1 MWSLPAIVL
10 AVSVFV
16 WLSSGR
22 WVSTDN
28 AYVKGDRAQIA
39 PELSGI
45 IVEVPVQENQ
55 HVSRGQL
62 LFKLDDQ
69 SYRLSLAKID
79 AEIETTRA
87 DIRGL
92 RAQWR
97 TKREEIKAAQSQ
109 LNYAQQEFERQSDLA
124 ERKIASQQ
132 KLQETRMGL
141 DVARQRISAAQED
154 LQRIEAQLAG
164 DPKIRTDDHPRVK
177 QMVAARDEA
186 LLQLRRTTIESPLD
200 GIVSKRP
207 VPGSYATAGVPV
219 MVVVADTDLWI
230 EANFKETELT
240 LVRPGQTAIVKVDTY
255 PDAECTGKVASIAQ
269 ATGAEFAVLPPQNAS
284 GNWVKV
290 VQRIPVRI
298 AVTCREGDPPLARR
312 HEHDGR
318 DRHRPQPLD
327 RRPLERARQD
337 LRPVERVGHG
347 QAMTPVDPAV
357 RRRRGLIT
365 IVVMMA
371 TIMHAL
377 DGTIANVALPSIQGS
392 LSATQ
397 EQVSW
402 VVTSYIVA
410 SAIMTP
416 FAGFSATRFGL
427 RRTLVDLRD
436 RLHHR
441 VDAVRGGPDARPARA
456 VPRPAGRLWRGAGAG
471 LAGHHDG
478 HLSARG
484 AGQGDGDVGRRH
496 HDRSDRRPVA
506 RRLADRRVHLA
517 LGVLRQPAGRP
528 AVRRRHPDT
537 GARHRTRSAGGRSTC
552 WASSCSPS
560 PSAASSSCSIAA
572 SSSTGSIRSRSSSRP
587 WWRASPSRCS

>member
-1 MWSLPAIVL
+1 MWSLPAIVF
-10 AVSVFV
+10 AVSLFV

-22 WVSTDN
+22 YVSTDN

-45 IVEVPVQENQ
+45 IVEVPVKENQ

-109 LNYAQQEFERQSDLA
+109 LNYAQQEFERQADLA
-124 ERKIASQQ
+124 EKKIASQQ

-141 DVARQRISAAQED
+141 DIARQRISAAQED

-200 GIVSKRP
+200 GMVSKRP

-298 AVTCREGDPPLARR
+298 AVTCREGDPPL
-312 HEHDGR
+312 
-318 DRHRPQPLD
+318 
-327 RRPLERARQD
+327 
-337 LRPVERVGHG
+337 RVGMSTTVEIDTGHS
-347 QAMTPVDPAV
+347 
-357 RRRRGLIT
+357 R
-365 IVVMMA
+365 
-371 TIMHAL
+371 
-377 DGTIANVALPSIQGS
+377 SIGS
-392 LSATQ
+392 LLGGLAKIFGLSSASAT
-397 EQVSW
+397 
-402 VVTSYIVA
+402 A
-410 SAIMTP
+410 KP
-416 FAGFSATRFGL
+416 
-427 RRTLVDLRD
+427 
-436 RLHHR
+436 
-441 VDAVRGGPDARPARA
+441 
-456 VPRPAGRLWRGAGAG
+456 
-471 LAGHHDG
+471 
-478 HLSARG
+478 
-484 AGQGDGDVGRRH
+484 
-496 HDRSDRRPVA
+496 
-506 RRLADRRVHLA
+506 
-517 LGVLRQPAGRP
+517 
-528 AVRRRHPDT
+528 
-537 GARHRTRSAGGRSTC
+537 
-552 WASSCSPS
+552 
-560 PSAASSSCSIAA
+560 
-572 SSSTGSIRSRSSSRP
+572 
-587 WWRASPSRCS
+587 

>member
-39 PELSGI
+39 TELSGI

-55 HVSRGQL
+55 RVSRGQL

-69 SYRLSLAKID
+69 TYRLALAKID

-124 ERKIASQQ
+124 DKKIASQQ
-132 KLQETRMGL
+132 KLQETRMSL

-164 DPKIRTDDHPRVK
+164 DRKIRTDDHPRVK

-186 LLQLRRTTIESPLD
+186 LLQLRRTAIESPLD

-255 PDAECTGKVASIAQ
+255 PDAECTGRVASIAQ

-298 AVTCREGDPPLARR
+298 SVACREGDPPL
-312 HEHDGR
+312 
-318 DRHRPQPLD
+318 
-327 RRPLERARQD
+327 
-337 LRPVERVGHG
+337 RVGMSTTVEIDTGHS
-347 QAMTPVDPAV
+347 
-357 RRRRGLIT
+357 R
-365 IVVMMA
+365 
-371 TIMHAL
+371 
-377 DGTIANVALPSIQGS
+377 SIGS
-392 LSATQ
+392 LLSGLAKAFGLSSASAT
-397 EQVSW
+397 
-402 VVTSYIVA
+402 A
-410 SAIMTP
+410 KP
-416 FAGFSATRFGL
+416 
-427 RRTLVDLRD
+427 
-436 RLHHR
+436 
-441 VDAVRGGPDARPARA
+441 
-456 VPRPAGRLWRGAGAG
+456 
-471 LAGHHDG
+471 
-478 HLSARG
+478 
-484 AGQGDGDVGRRH
+484 
-496 HDRSDRRPVA
+496 
-506 RRLADRRVHLA
+506 
-517 LGVLRQPAGRP
+517 
-528 AVRRRHPDT
+528 
-537 GARHRTRSAGGRSTC
+537 
-552 WASSCSPS
+552 
-560 PSAASSSCSIAA
+560 
-572 SSSTGSIRSRSSSRP
+572 
-587 WWRASPSRCS
+587 

>member
-10 AVSVFV
+10 AVSLFV

-39 PELSGI
+39 PELSGL

-55 HVSRGQL
+55 RVSRGQL

-69 SYRLSLAKID
+69 AYRLALAKID

-109 LNYAQQEFERQSDLA
+109 LNYAQQEFDRQSDLA
-124 ERKIASQQ
+124 DKKIASQQ

-186 LLQLRRTTIESPLD
+186 LLQLRRATIESPLD

-298 AVTCREGDPPLARR
+298 SVACREGDPPL
-312 HEHDGR
+312 
-318 DRHRPQPLD
+318 
-327 RRPLERARQD
+327 
-337 LRPVERVGHG
+337 RVG
-347 QAMTPVDPAV
+347 MST
-357 RRRRGLIT
+357 T
-365 IVVMMA
+365 IEID
-371 TIMHAL
+371 TGHSR
-377 DGTIANVALPSIQGS
+377 SIGS
-392 LSATQ
+392 LLSGLAKSVGLSSAT
-397 EQVSW
+397 
-402 VVTSYIVA
+402 A
-410 SAIMTP
+410 SAKP
-416 FAGFSATRFGL
+416 
-427 RRTLVDLRD
+427 
-436 RLHHR
+436 
-441 VDAVRGGPDARPARA
+441 
-456 VPRPAGRLWRGAGAG
+456 
-471 LAGHHDG
+471 
-478 HLSARG
+478 
-484 AGQGDGDVGRRH
+484 
-496 HDRSDRRPVA
+496 
-506 RRLADRRVHLA
+506 
-517 LGVLRQPAGRP
+517 
-528 AVRRRHPDT
+528 
-537 GARHRTRSAGGRSTC
+537 
-552 WASSCSPS
+552 
-560 PSAASSSCSIAA
+560 
-572 SSSTGSIRSRSSSRP
+572 
-587 WWRASPSRCS
+587 